1 MATIPT
7 NPSDGD
13 TFTDGA
19 GVTWTYNSSSN
30 KWLIPVVSNTDDEE
44 ELVTQSQF
52 FIASSATFPTSVHSG
67 TTTNA
72 GSGTLVWSNYPTAT
86 TSTSTYA
93 GQATST
99 TTSTTSEATTL
110 HQVGDWVQMSNSIT
124 SFYRGSSSYF
134 TVTLNGINVA
144 TIQAQIPGSGAT
156 SSAGTASQSGGGYIT
171 QAMID
176 AGDGNPVNDT
186 WTYSLSDSGGTSSA
200 NGGATI
206 YADSKL

>member
-13 TFTDGA
+13 TFTDGV

-30 KWLIPVVSNTDDEE
+30 KWLIPVSSVSSDEE

-52 FIASSATFPTSVHSG
+52 VFASSATFPTSVHSG
-67 TTTNA
+67 TTTHA
-72 GSGTLVWSNYPTAT
+72 SSGTLVWTNYPIAT
-86 TSTSTYA
+86 TSVSAYA

-99 TTSTTSEATTL
+99 TTSTTSDAAIL
-110 HQVGDWVQMSNSIT
+110 HQAGDWIQMSNTIT
-124 SFYRGSSSYF
+124 GTFGGHNSVF
-134 TVTLNGINVA
+134 TVSLNGIGIA
-144 TIQAQIPGSGAT
+144 TITATIPGSGNT
-156 SSAGTASQSGGGYIT
+156 SYTRSASQSGGGYIT

-186 WTYSLSDSGGTSSA
+186 WTYSLSDVGGNSSA
-200 NGGATI
+200 NGGATM